1 MKYKCELRFL
11 VGTGTVLT
19 AYKVEKDGSTTQLF
33 GQEVSALRTFHMEGE
48 NLVLTGLLRFGYA
61 FSCEHGDL
69 VSFEVSAPSFIRA
82 RSTKPV
88 DEVAVKHKLFIYDGF
103 LYMSEDIADYE
114 ANAFTKKGD
123 YLDKE
128 HPYRFSFRASAY
140 IDCSERFGALGIAS
154 HRNVAYLQLYLYSFR
169 EAVQKAL
176 CPGETPA
183 SDEQFQMAARNASN
197 ILHAMYTFSEFWEHA
212 KAEEIVE
219 LCNRL
224 PAETAV
230 ETLTEYLSGK
240 SYTALYDFGKPTAD
254 EKKNGGKV
262 ESKQLTLEVIKQRL
276 NELAA
281 AGSIEDW
288 HPEEADA
295 KDTLL
300 FYVWDANEDRT
311 VEFYPLEKNG
321 LESLKDRIHISKNIP
336 EEWRPDRDA
345 LAEYLWNVCD
355 RNCFITVNELVLVWH
370 ADEDSGDEDPERVRL
385 AESLGDEYAYYAA
398 MDGED
403 ELAVTWTERGIVII
417 NCGNI
422 YDAAKEIAEEDEQAG
437 MPGHLASDY
446 IMETQKSAI
455 QMLRHL
461 MFNTNV
467 VITSKEYPE
476 LDGKEDDVDEA
487 VAEYTED
494 AYERGCNS
502 TLPIVFPNI

>member
-176 CPGETPA
+176 
-183 SDEQFQMAARNASN
+183 
-197 ILHAMYTFSEFWEHA
+197 
-212 KAEEIVE
+212 
-219 LCNRL
+219 
-224 PAETAV
+224 
-230 ETLTEYLSGK
+230 
-240 SYTALYDFGKPTAD
+240 
-254 EKKNGGKV
+254 
-262 ESKQLTLEVIKQRL
+262 
-276 NELAA
+276 
-281 AGSIEDW
+281 
-288 HPEEADA
+288 
-295 KDTLL
+295 
-300 FYVWDANEDRT
+300 
-311 VEFYPLEKNG
+311 
-321 LESLKDRIHISKNIP
+321 
-336 EEWRPDRDA
+336 
-345 LAEYLWNVCD
+345 
-355 RNCFITVNELVLVWH
+355 
-370 ADEDSGDEDPERVRL
+370 
-385 AESLGDEYAYYAA
+385 
-398 MDGED
+398 
-403 ELAVTWTERGIVII
+403 
-417 NCGNI
+417 
-422 YDAAKEIAEEDEQAG
+422 
-437 MPGHLASDY
+437 
-446 IMETQKSAI
+446 
-455 QMLRHL
+455 
-461 MFNTNV
+461 
-467 VITSKEYPE
+467 
-476 LDGKEDDVDEA
+476 
-487 VAEYTED
+487 
-494 AYERGCNS
+494 
-502 TLPIVFPNI
+502 

>member
-183 SDEQFQMAARNASN
+183 SDEQLQMAARNASN

-345 LAEYLWNVCD
+345 LAEYLWNVCEGTASLPSTNSCWFGMLTKTAAMKT
-355 RNCFITVNELVLVWH
+355 RSVSALR
-370 ADEDSGDEDPERVRL
+370 SRL
-385 AESLGDEYAYYAA
+385 ATNMRTTPRWTVKMNSLSHGLREASSSSTAA
-398 MDGED
+398 ISMMQRRKLLRKTNRLECP
-403 ELAVTWTERGIVII
+403 GIWHPTTSWKRR
-417 NCGNI
+417 NRQFRC
-422 YDAAKEIAEEDEQAG
+422 
-437 MPGHLASDY
+437 
-446 IMETQKSAI
+446 SA
-455 QMLRHL
+455 
-461 MFNTNV
+461 T
-467 VITSKEYPE
+467 
-476 LDGKEDDVDEA
+476 
-487 VAEYTED
+487 
-494 AYERGCNS
+494 
-502 TLPIVFPNI
+502 